1 MSGKIKIIKKTEE
14 QINELAQKL
23 KKGEISKQEI
33 KKMYNLS
40 NIGFE
45 SFIYRMTYSYPIYEY
60 SKNNTLYY
68 GLLT

>member
-1 MSGKIKIIKKTEE
+1 MSGKIKITEKTEE

-45 SFIYRMTYSYPIYEY
+45 SFICRMIYSYPIYEY
-60 SKNNTLYY
+60 S
-68 GLLT
+68 

>member
-1 MSGKIKIIKKTEE
+1 MSGKIKITEKTEE

-45 SFIYRMTYSYPIYEY
+45 SFICRMTYSYPIYEY
-60 SKNNTLYY
+60 SENNTLYY

>member
-1 MSGKIKIIKKTEE
+1 MSGKIKITEKTEE
-14 QINELAQKL
+14 QIKDLAQKL
-23 KKGEISKQEI
+23 KKREISKNEI

-40 NIGFE
+40 NLGFE

-60 SKNNTLYY
+60 NKNNTLYY

>member
-1 MSGKIKIIKKTEE
+1 MSGKIKITGKTEE

-23 KKGEISKQEI
+23 KNGEISKNEI

-40 NIGFE
+40 NSCFE
-45 SFIYRMTYSYPIYEY
+45 SFIYRMTYSHPIYEY

>member
-1 MSGKIKIIKKTEE
+1 MSGKIKITEKTEE
-14 QINELAQKL
+14 QIKGLAQKL
-23 KKGEISKQEI
+23 KKRDVSKQEI

-45 SFIYRMTYSYPIYEY
+45 SFIYRMTYAYPIYEY
-60 SKNNTLYY
+60 TINNTLYY